1 MSTPSPPFMGDIITA
16 SKQALLYEGVMA
28 NLPSADKPVAAD
40 MRQLT
45 THAQAWVV
53 LRYKSGRMRP
63 IPAKLAG
70 YDCSPQLYPKVRM
83 GMSGTRAVVAISH
96 WAPQVDDADSGTQA
110 VRDFCAAHGLIP
122 RDGIRVLVSREV
134 LPDVE
139 EIEQAPDKDRIIAD
153 LICAV
158 LPHLDAAERMR
169 VADFARRL

>member
-1 MSTPSPPFMGDIITA
+1 MGDVETA
-16 SKQALLYEGVMA
+16 SKQALLYEAVMA
-28 NLPSADKPVAAD
+28 NLSGEDKIVAAD

-45 THAQAWVV
+45 THAQAWLV
-53 LRYKSGRMRP
+53 LRYESGRMRP

-70 YDCSPQLYPKVRM
+70 YDCSPQLYPKFRI
-83 GMSGTRAVVAISH
+83 GMNGTRAVAAISH
-96 WAPQVDDADSGTQA
+96 WAPQVDEADSGTRA

-122 RDGIRVLVSREV
+122 RDGIRVLVSRDV
-134 LPDVE
+134 LPDDEAHE
-139 EIEQAPDKDRIIAD
+139 EASDKDRVIAD